1 MLKNYF
7 SNIPIQ
13 TASTPQQIQKHNL
26 RTISNPTPSSSTP
39 LQHPSNSFLIQTK
52 AHSQAKE
59 NLKAIEQR

>member
-1 MLKNYF
+1 MADKLEKNGKKMLKNYF

-39 LQHPSNSFLIQTK
+39 LQHPSNSFLT
-52 AHSQAKE
+52 
-59 NLKAIEQR
+59 